1 MFLASGTIFQVLC
14 LFLETQV
21 HDFIKQ
27 DLPAFDQLT
36 DTQLTNLKNV
46 KVNYVNFP
54 KFSFQKFCLLAYLL
68 TSLLTF
74 LQLSQVFQTPKLF
87 MHMSKFQL
95 QKFKY
100 V

>member
-1 MFLASGTIFQVLC
+1 MFLVSRTIFQVLG

-21 HDFIKQ
+21 HDFIKR

-54 KFSFQKFCLLAYLL
+54 KFSFQKILSPYLL
-68 TSLLTF
+68 TNLRTF

-87 MHMSKFQL
+87 MHMSNIFKFLQL
-95 QKFKY
+95 KL
-100 V
+100 